1 MSTRLIRIASVA
13 VVLAAAA
20 VGGTSPAIAQQ
31 ASQVSVVHGIP
42 GQPVDVYVNGKKTVE
57 NFQPA
62 AVAGPLELAAGTYDV
77 ALTKPGEPIGSA
89 ILQNKALA
97 VPAGKNLSVAAHL
110 DTAGKPVLTAFAND
124 TAMIAAGQ
132 ARLVVRH
139 IAAAPAV
146 DVRAG
151 GKPVFTALTNPNEV
165 KADLP
170 AGTVN
175 ADVVLAGTT
184 TVAIGPQDIDL
195 KAGTSTI
202 VHAIGSAEGKTL
214 GLAVQTLSG
223 LGGAPTGMPAG
234 RGPVD
239 NGAGLV
245 PLLVLA
251 GLSLAGLVFAT
262 RRVVTYGSR

>member
-1 MSTRLIRIASVA
+1 MSSRLIRIASVA
-13 VVLAAAA
+13 A
-20 VGGTSPAIAQQ
+20 VMVASTVGMAFTASAQQ

-62 AVAGPLELAAGTYDV
+62 TVAGPLELAAGTYDV
-77 ALTKPGEPIGSA
+77 ALTKPGEAVTSA
-89 ILQNKALA
+89 ILQNKSLA

-110 DTAGKPVLTAFAND
+110 DAAGKPVLTAFVND
-124 TAMIAAGQ
+124 TTMIAAGN

-139 IAAAPAV
+139 TAAAPAV

-151 GKPVFTALTNPNEV
+151 GKPVFSGVTNPNEV

-184 TVAIGPQDIDL
+184 TVAIGPKDLDL

-202 VHAIGSAEGKTL
+202 VYAIGSAEGKTL
-214 GLAVQTLSG
+214 GLAAQTISG
-223 LGGAPTGMPAG
+223 LAGAPTGMPAG
-234 RGPVD
+234 RGPVAD
-239 NGAGLV
+239 SGV
-245 PLLVLA
+245 PVALLVLT
-251 GLSLAGLVFAT
+251 GLVLGGFAFFT
-262 RRVVTYGSR
+262 RRVVRHGSR